1 MSFEKKKAG
10 ILAVLFL
17 ANLFAW
23 AAVYDL
29 SRVRELEVD
38 FFDVGQGDSIFIET
52 PYRQQIVIDGG
63 PSSAILEKLGQKMPF
78 WDRTIDLIILTH
90 PEKDHLTGLLDVL
103 KRYKVENILWTGVVR
118 DTAEYKEWEKL
129 IKEEGAKIFLTP
141 LTPDVERRLTS
152 GVELEI
158 LSPLDNLEGKIL
170 KDSNDTSIVAK
181 LIFGRVSFLFTGDIT
196 KSVEKE
202 LVDRGADIDSDV
214 LKAAHHGSKTSTSK
228 EFVAAVSPEIA
239 VIQAG
244 RNNSYGHPRQETLD
258 TLAEYG
264 IKIFRTDIDGD
275 IKIISNGTTYA
286 VSNF

>member
-1 MSFEKKKAG
+1 MRKVAYAAIVSLVF
-10 ILAVLFL
+10 
-17 ANLFAW
+17 ANVVAW
-23 AAVYDL
+23 PYVVEGSDL
-29 SRVRELEVD
+29 RVT

>member
-1 MSFEKKKAG
+1 MSAERKKAG

-17 ANLFAW
+17 ANLFAF

-29 SRVRELEVD
+29 NQSKFLEVN

-52 PYRQQIVIDGG
+52 PYRDQILIDGG
-63 PSSAILEKLGQKMPF
+63 PDATILEKLRKEMPF

-103 KRYKVENILWTGVVR
+103 KRYQVENILWTGVVR

-129 IKEEGAKIFLTP
+129 IKEEGARIIIAK
-141 LTPDVERRLTS
+141 S
-152 GVELEI
+152 GENFSFSDKLSLLV
-158 LSPLDNLEGKIL
+158 LSPSEILEGKVF

-181 LIFGRVSFLFTGDIT
+181 LTFGDNSFLFTGDIS
-196 KSVEKE
+196 KSVEKKLLLGSTE
-202 LVDRGADIDSDV
+202 QQLKAEV
-214 LKAAHHGSKTSTSK
+214 LKVAHHGSKTSTSK
-228 EFVAAVSPEIA
+228 EFAETVSPEIA

-244 RNNSYGHPRQETLD
+244 KDNSYGHPRQETLD

-264 IKIFRTDIDGD
+264 IKILRTDLDGD
-275 IKIISNGTTYA
+275 IKIISNG
-286 VSNF
+286 SNINIY